1 MSLSDFSH
9 FARSILDELFQK
21 PEFTLKESIKAAPLT
36 RNYQTLGTAFDYA
49 LRILVSKLNP
59 SLVNDFPLTAKSG
72 IKGDKRRRQFIEDFE
87 EKRKQFARGDISF
100 SCLLADCIILAK
112 LESVARTGNNF
123 PNSQIFEVDER
134 DVEDIQNLVELVNPN
149 DFKANHTCVL
159 NPVFGK
165 SSQDVGGADADLIID
180 STLIDIKTTKY
191 LKFTREYFRQ
201 LVGYYILNK
210 REGFPYGVIERLGIY
225 YARFGVL
232 FTFRVPPIIEDIWC
246 NKETGEELT
255 SWEVVEE
262 AIKVY
267 QANN

>member
-9 FARSILDELFQK
+9 FARSILDELFLK
-21 PEFTLKESIKAAPLT
+21 PEFKLKEPIKAVPLT

-165 SSQDVGGADADLIID
+165 SSKGGRRGCRSHHRFNFNRYKSHKILKIYAGIFQAACRL
-180 STLIDIKTTKY
+180 LYIKQ
-191 LKFTREYFRQ
+191 TRRFSVRCYRPSGNLLRTFW
-201 LVGYYILNK
+201 
-210 REGFPYGVIERLGIY
+210 GVIHIPG
-225 YARFGVL
+225 
-232 FTFRVPPIIEDIWC
+232 
-246 NKETGEELT
+246 
-255 SWEVVEE
+255 S
-262 AIKVY
+262 
-267 QANN
+267 ANY

>member
-9 FARSILDELFQK
+9 FARSILDELFLK
-21 PEFTLKESIKAAPLT
+21 PEFTLKEPIKAVPLT

-72 IKGDKRRRQFIEDFE
+72 IRGDKRRRQFIEDFE

-134 DVEDIQNLVELVNPN
+134 DVEDIRNLVELVNPN

-165 SSQDVGGADADLIID
+165 SSKDVGGADADLIID

-210 REGFPYGVIERLGIY
+210 REGFPYGVIDHLGIY

-232 FTFRVPPIIEDIWC
+232 FTFQVPPIIEDIWC
-246 NKETGEELT
+246 NKETGKELT
-255 SWEVVEE
+255 SWEVVEKV
-262 AIKVY
+262 IKIY